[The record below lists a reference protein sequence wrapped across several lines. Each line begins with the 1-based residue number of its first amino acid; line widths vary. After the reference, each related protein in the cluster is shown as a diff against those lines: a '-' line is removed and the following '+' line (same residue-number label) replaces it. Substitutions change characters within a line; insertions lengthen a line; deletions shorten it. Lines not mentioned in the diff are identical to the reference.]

1 MVGVVVKNKKIRR
14 LTTAQGPAAEITSFG
29 VGVRHERSTLV
40 LLWAL
45 VYCGQ
50 CQSWVSEVLSF
61 PPSHPIRSHITQAP
75 DEVYRGE
82 RCPFRQG
89 VPVT

>member
-1 MVGVVVKNKKIRR
+1 MVGVKNKKIRR
-14 LTTAQGPAAEITSFG
+14 LTTAEGPAGKINSFG
-29 VGVRHERSTLV
+29 VGVRDERSTLV

-45 VYCGQ
+45 LCCGQ

-75 DEVYRGE
+75 EEVYRGE
-82 RCPFRQG
+82 RCPFLQG